1 MKQFSSISR
10 FCPKEEKGSSP
21 APVLLAGTEEFKT
34 LLSDELTGD
43 EYPSPEEM
51 PVPSFS
57 PQDAKTRVEYCPV
70 RLRKEIEGARHFEA
84 YITGVIVNIEE
95 YFNLLEVL
103 ATMKENDTLIIFIS
117 SPGGLVNSGAAIS
130 SLITECAGKV
140 TTIATGI
147 CASAGSLIWS
157 AGHECKVEPTAV
169 LMWHMS
175 SHYAYGNS
183 LEIQTEAA
191 QMVEHVKQIFLAV
204 SVRKGHLT
212 EEEMNT
218 ICSEPHREIY
228 ISAKEM
234 QSRIDTK
241 TREALQPTKSTE
253 EEI

>member
-1 MKQFSSISR
+1 MAKFSSISR
-10 FCPKEEKGSSP
+10 FVSKEEKGSSP
-21 APVLLAGTEEFKT
+21 APVLLAGTEEFKS
-34 LLSDELTGD
+34 LLQDELTGD
-43 EYPSPEEM
+43 EYPSPEDM

-57 PQDAKTRVEYCPV
+57 PADSKPRVEYCPV
-70 RLRKEIEGARHFEA
+70 RLRKEIDGGRHFDA

-103 ATMKENDTLIIFIS
+103 ATMKDKDTMNIFIS

-130 SLITECAGKV
+130 SLITECAGHI

-157 AGHECKVEPTAV
+157 AGHTCKIEPTAV

-212 EEEMNT
+212 EEEMTT

-234 QSRIDTK
+234 QRRLDAKKNET
-241 TREALQPTKSTE
+241 LQTQTTATE
-253 EEI
+253 EV